1 MDVRGARPERQRGQT
16 EVSVECLPGAY
27 SAVVELSRDADL
39 CRQVAAFFCGDVEIV
54 ACPDQ
59 VERNARAVELIVDS
73 HCGRLAMEHTL
84 IEPFEGH
91 RQRDRQLM
99 RFFRPIQALVE
110 PRLPLASTFTVH
122 FPEGTW
128 VSKPHTAQ
136 QEIADWIIGVG
147 PSLNVGRAG
156 VRGHFRSGVP
166 PEVPVPVTLYRW
178 DWGTGASRLFAA
190 ASPGREPLRIER
202 IARAFDD
209 KTAKLNEAAVE
220 WDAVPVLVLE
230 NDDVQTSNAWLI
242 QEAMRGT
249 STSIPPNVVQLD
261 TFGDSYMAWVHRTA
275 GLWVGP
281 DAYIPMVGR
290 AGTAVR
296 FGPSTIE

>member
-1 MDVRGARPERQRGQT
+1 M
-16 EVSVECLPGAY
+16 
-27 SAVVELSRDADL
+27 ELSRDADL
-39 CRQVAAFFCGDVEIV
+39 CRQVADFFCGEVEIV

-59 VERNARAVELIVDS
+59 VEHNARAVELIVDS
-73 HCGRLAMEHTL
+73 GCGRLAMEHTL

-110 PRLPLASTFTVH
+110 PRLPSQSTFTVH

-128 VSKPHTAQ
+128 VPKPPSAQ
-136 QEIADWIIGVG
+136 KEIADWIIEVG
-147 PSLNVGRAG
+147 PSLNVGRSG
-156 VRGHFRSGVP
+156 VSGHFRSAEP

-178 DWGTGASRLFAA
+178 DWGSGVSRLFPA
-190 ASPGREPLRIER
+190 ASPGTEPLRIER

-209 KTAKLNEAAVE
+209 KTAKLTEAAEE
-220 WDAVPVLVLE
+220 WEAIPVLVLE

-249 STSIPPNVVQLD
+249 STSIPANVVQLD
-261 TFGDSYMAWVHRTA
+261 TYSDPYMAWIHRTA
-275 GLWVGP
+275 DLWVGP

-290 AGTAVR
+290 AGPSVLI
-296 FGPSTIE
+296 GPSPIE